1 MNQYVTR
8 EEFDRVI
15 DRLQDLEDA
24 EFMRGVEADAGGRDY
39 LPASAVK
46 RMIAGESP
54 ITVWR
59 EQRGLSVTA
68 LAGKA
73 GIGRS
78 YLSEIEG
85 GKKPGS
91 VVALRSLADA
101 LGVSIDDLVAD

>member
-8 EEFDRVI
+8 EEFDRVV

-24 EFMRGVEADAGGRDY
+24 EFMRGVETDSGDRDY
-39 LPASAVK
+39 LPAAAVK

-54 ITVWR
+54 ITLWR

-68 LAGKA
+68 LAEKA

-78 YLSEIEG
+78 YLSEIEAR
-85 GKKPGS
+85 KKPGS
-91 VVALRSLADA
+91 VAALRSLAAA
-101 LGVSIDDLVAD
+101 LGLSIDDLAAD

>member
-8 EEFDRVI
+8 EEFDRVV

-24 EFMRGVEADAGGRDY
+24 EFMRGIEADPNGRVY
-39 LPASAVK
+39 LPAAAVK

-54 ITVWR
+54 ITLWR
-59 EQRGLSVTA
+59 EQRSLSVTA
-68 LAGKA
+68 LAEKA

-91 VVALRSLADA
+91 VTALRSLAYA
-101 LGVSIDDLVAD
+101 LDVSIDDLVTG

>member
-15 DRLQDLEDA
+15 DRLQDLEDG
-24 EFMRGVEADAGGRDY
+24 EFMRGVEADTSDRDY
-39 LPASAVK
+39 LPAAAVK

-59 EQRGLSVTA
+59 EHRGLSLTA
-68 LAGKA
+68 LAKKA
-73 GIGRS
+73 GVGRS

-91 VVALRSLADA
+91 VTALRSVADA
-101 LGVSIDDLVAD
+101 LGLSIDDLVAD

>member
-8 EEFDRVI
+8 EEFDRVV

-24 EFMRGVEADAGGRDY
+24 EFMRGVEADTNGRDY
-39 LPASAVK
+39 LPAAAVK

-59 EQRGLSVTA
+59 EHRGLSVTA
-68 LAGKA
+68 LAEKA

-91 VVALRSLADA
+91 VTALRSLADA
-101 LGVSIDDLVAD
+101 LGLSIDDLVAD